1 MGRKKGMLEVKADLN
16 RLAKELIGFI
26 ARIDKQ
32 KRELHSK
39 AGEAVKS
46 DTLEHYG
53 EEFKKVANPNSR
65 WQRLKEALGLPPV
78 PGYFTGSTIESLMV
92 EATAEA
98 AKVRLEGRWP
108 RKSKFLQELQ
118 DSIHIG
124 PTGVTIKMPDSFEFK
139 GKKIFI
145 PAETFERKVYGEWI
159 GKDIVFL
166 KIRPSTSEKVIR
178 AMKIEL
184 EALIKDYFKIK
195 K

>member
-1 MGRKKGMLEVKADLN
+1 MGRKGIMLKIKADLD

-46 DTLEHYG
+46 DVFEHYN
-53 EEFKKVANPNSR
+53 EEFEKSVNPNSS

-78 PGYFTGSTIESLMV
+78 PGYFTGSTVESLMV

-98 AKVRLEGRWP
+98 AKVRLEGKWP
-108 RKSKFLQELQ
+108 RKSKFLRKLE
-118 DSIHIG
+118 DSVYIDSR
-124 PTGVTIKMPDSFEFK
+124 GVTIKIPDSFEFK

-145 PAETFERKVYGEWI
+145 PAERFERKTYGEWT
-159 GKDIVFL
+159 GKDVVFL
-166 KIRPSTSEKVIR
+166 KIRPSTKEEAIK